1 MKIYIFSAA
10 ITLVMS
16 TSTFADFGLIYDK
29 DGYVNLREEMNLNS
43 KIIGTVDNNE
53 VISCILEEKKSK
65 FCFVNLDSGR
75 DGYIFKDRVNFFK
88 DYKKIVLNN
97 STQNTSVF
105 KGDGVEVNIYAK
117 NFNSDKIE
125 FIKEGGGYYLGGKMV
140 FGTDNAVPNKDYL
153 QLEKIEI
160 KHDDRDVIIPY
171 DILKG
176 YFFPRKSLDGM
187 SEISKFNVYI
197 KGQDLYLVNQFN
209 SGGAGA
215 YNVIFHIKNN
225 KLNQIKAWGE
235 QI

>member
-65 FCFVNLDSGR
+65 FCFVNLDSGSDR
-75 DGYIFKDRVNFFK
+75 YIFNDRVNFFK
-88 DYKKIVLNN
+88 DYKKIVLKN

-125 FIKEGGGYYLGGKMV
+125 F
-140 FGTDNAVPNKDYL
+140 T
-153 QLEKIEI
+153 
-160 KHDDRDVIIPY
+160 
-171 DILKG
+171 
-176 YFFPRKSLDGM
+176 
-187 SEISKFNVYI
+187 
-197 KGQDLYLVNQFN
+197 
-209 SGGAGA
+209 
-215 YNVIFHIKNN
+215 
-225 KLNQIKAWGE
+225 
-235 QI
+235 